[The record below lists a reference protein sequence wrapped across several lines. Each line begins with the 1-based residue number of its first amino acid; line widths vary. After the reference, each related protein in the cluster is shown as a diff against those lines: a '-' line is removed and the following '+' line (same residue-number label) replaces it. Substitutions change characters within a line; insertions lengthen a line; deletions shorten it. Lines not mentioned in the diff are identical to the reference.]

1 MKKITILAVLLV
13 TALSALHAQ
22 NNPPQFIGLQLG
34 FTEPI
39 TRLNSPSQT
48 DVTKLENTTIYN
60 GFKVGFVY
68 DATLVK
74 GFGFSMGLNY
84 TFGAG
89 ATDWVQTGT
98 LPLPRTR
105 LRSYYHQME
114 IPVDWQYKF
123 EIAKR
128 TWLILYTGPTIQCGL
143 TMQGK
148 EYTQDYSGEI
158 THTATIN
165 YYNAEPYSKE
175 DNPEGAGDRALKRV
189 NVTWGVGAGFQYD
202 RYFLRGGYD
211 FGIINPYA
219 AQSWSG
225 KDTNVYTR
233 GRFDQWQIKIGI
245 YLWEF

>member
-1 MKKITILAVLLV
+1 MKKITILAVLLA
-13 TALSALHAQ
+13 TALSASHAQ

-39 TRLNSPSQT
+39 TRLNAPSQT
-48 DVTKLENTTIYN
+48 NVTKLENTTIYN
-60 GFKVGFVY
+60 GFKAGFVY

-74 GFGFSMGLNY
+74 GFGFSMALNY

-89 ATDWVQTGT
+89 STDWKQKYTGSLYPKT
-98 LPLPRTR
+98 RTI
-105 LRSYYHQME
+105 SYYHQLE

-143 TMQGK
+143 AMQGK
-148 EYTQDYSGEI
+148 EYTQDDSGN
-158 THTATIN
+158 TSQTAVQN
-165 YYNAEPYSKE
+165 YYNAKSK
-175 DNPEGAGDRALKRV
+175 DTNPEGAGDRALKRV
-189 NVTWGVGAGFQYD
+189 NVTWGIGAGFQYD

-211 FGIINPYA
+211 FGIINPYQ
-219 AQSWSG
+219 AQSFN
-225 KDTNVYTR
+225 DQDVYTR